1 MATTAHA
8 ATLTLNCTEYASS
21 FNPSGCSTGATPT
34 ITTTPG
40 IYSYSDTS
48 LMSASSS
55 GGIIPGSTY
64 PTGYTGASFYDAF
77 VFTVSSSLGNSI
89 SSTITLP
96 PDFAISNFEERLYSY
111 SSTAGTAPFVGAI
124 PTAIDFWTSPTADS
138 GTVAVLPATPLA
150 AGTYVLEVRGD
161 VTGTSGGGYTGDL
174 QLTTVPLP
182 AGLPLLVSG
191 LGLMGGLLRRYKAS

>member
-1 MATTAHA
+1 M
-8 ATLTLNCTEYASS
+8 
-21 FNPSGCSTGATPT
+21 
-34 ITTTPG
+34 TTTPG

-48 LMSASSS
+48 LMPALSS
-55 GGIIPGSTY
+55 GGIIPGSRY
-64 PTGYTGASFYDAF
+64 PTMPTPAYPGASFYDAF

-111 SSTAGTAPFVGAI
+111 SSTGGTAPFVGAI
-124 PTAIDFWTSPTADS
+124 PTAIDFWTSPTAGS

-150 AGTYVLEVRGD
+150 AGTYVLEARGY
-161 VTGTSGGGYTGDL
+161 VTGTVAGGYTGEL

-191 LGLMGGLLRRYKAS
+191 LGLLGGLLRRYKAS